1 MKQTLDADIN
11 TVEGTSG
18 EREKMMAYLLGELPE
33 EAESA
38 FEQEYL
44 AVEETFDRL
53 LVVEDEL
60 TYDYVQQRL
69 SDERRRK
76 FETTLGAT
84 ERGQRKVE
92 FARALMEM
100 LQLSR
105 APTPRTGM
113 YWMLA
118 IAAALVLSALPL
130 WMVSREARLNAEIEK
145 LRTDVAAAAAR
156 TAPAVTTPPI
166 EARFLLT
173 MGRSRGSDEPTILQA
188 PAKAD
193 VLRFELVLPPDTA
206 SVDFVVTARVV
217 GGAVVWS
224 RSEKLSGA
232 TASVS
237 APAASFPS
245 GSYVISLRRMTAG
258 EQLPDL
264 ASYPF
269 RIVRK

>member
-1 MKQTLDADIN
+1 
-11 TVEGTSG
+11 
-18 EREKMMAYLLGELPE
+18 E

-44 AVEETFDRL
+44 AAEETFDRL

-76 FETTLGAT
+76 FETRRGAT

-105 APTPRTGM
+105 APAPRTGM

-130 WMVSREARLNAEIEK
+130 WMVSREARLHAEIEK
-145 LRTDVAAAAAR
+145 LRADVAAAAAP
-156 TAPAVTTPPI
+156 TAPTVTPTPPI
-166 EARFLLT
+166 EAAFLLT
-173 MGRSRGSDEPTILQA
+173 MGRSRANEESTVLQA
-188 PAKAD
+188 PVTAD
-193 VLRFELVLPPDTA
+193 LLRSELVLPPDTA
-206 SVDFVVTARVV
+206 SGDFVVTAR
-217 GGAVVWS
+217 GTGSTVVWS
-224 RSEKLSGA
+224 RSEHVSGTTLS
-232 TASVS
+232 TT
-237 APAASFPS
+237 APAASFPT

-264 ASYPF
+264 ATYPF